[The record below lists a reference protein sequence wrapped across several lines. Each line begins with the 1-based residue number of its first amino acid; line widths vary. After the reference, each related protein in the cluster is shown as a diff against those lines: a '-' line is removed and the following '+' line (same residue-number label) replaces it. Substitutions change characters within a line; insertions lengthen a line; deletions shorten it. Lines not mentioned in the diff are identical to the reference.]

1 MAEFLNIVDKVDKV
15 EKNKIDYKMDFV
27 DSPLR
32 LSYGFSKHPKD
43 EAKYFLTIRW
53 NYKHRHSEN
62 GEIYFLIEV
71 TTAYQVDPRESKT
84 TFDNVYSIILD
95 SHSRLRAHYKTEIEN
110 TNFDKLELTEPDEDA
125 FNDKV
130 KKIVYTDLPELG
142 LQ

>member
-15 EKNKIDYKMDFV
+15 EKNKLDYKGDFV

-32 LSYGFSKHPKD
+32 LSYAFSKHPKD
-43 EAKYFLTIRW
+43 LEKYFLTVSW

-62 GEIYFLIEV
+62 GEVYFLIEV
-71 TTAYQVDPRESKT
+71 TTAYQVDPEESKT

-95 SHSRLRAHYKTEIEN
+95 SHSRLRAHYRKEVEN
-110 TNFDKLELTEPDEDA
+110 TNFENLELTEPDEDA

-142 LQ
+142 LT